1 MLARRAQTVTPV
13 ARRSFAAAANPW
25 GDEAWRHDKTAFLAF
40 AKAAAEKPESAEKRQ
55 LYGFLANSFGD
66 ADGNKDG
73 FITAQE
79 FDHLCEN
86 VASLPRRFGLAPTW
100 EKEYGGDLAKRVA
113 ARKALF
119 DAIDSKKGKARGVM
133 GMQMFVQW
141 AYEHVIKK
149 VAAVKHNPVDFYHI
163 DQFTEKDFLSYLELA
178 ITDKSSDAHAALYE
192 YVLTLFVE
200 ADVSSTGA
208 ITFDQFDRL
217 ISQAAGAPRFFGLA
231 PEGSSEAARKAI
243 FESMDDNKEGYVTF
257 RKVLR
262 WLHEH
267 TAEKIAEFKAGKGH
281 KKCPV

>member
-1 MLARRAQTVTPV
+1 MIAL
-13 ARRSFAAAANPW
+13 RRSRIATPIASRSFAAANPW

-55 LYGFLANSFGD
+55 LYGFLANAFGD

-73 FITAQE
+73 FITAAE

-149 VAAVKHNPVDFYHI
+149 VAAVKHSPVDFYHI
-163 DQFTEKDFLSYLELA
+163 DNFTEKEFLEYLELA
-178 ITDKSSDAHAALYE
+178 IQDRNSDAHAAFYE

-200 ADVSSTGA
+200 ADATSTGA
-208 ITFDQFDRL
+208 ITFAQFDQL
-217 ISQAAGAPRFFGLA
+217 VSQAAGAPRFFGLA
-231 PEGSSEAARKAI
+231 PEGSSVEARKAI
-243 FESMDDNKEGYVTF
+243 FDSMDDNQEGYITF
-257 RKVLR
+257 RKLLR

-267 TAEKIAEFKAGKGH
+267 TAEKIAEFKAGKGF